1 MRKEIE
7 TLLQLMEERENLVKE
22 LEEEIIDLN
31 EKKKKLETLEKE
43 RTELEKQ
50 YMELLEKKVIKYPGW
65 DGEDVD
71 IMMVMAAD
79 GQSVHALCW
88 DKECEFFDRW
98 GDVTYGKP
106 DKDDAYFIKTY
117 GENAWL
123 IPIVEDA
130 EEHGLLIWRGCQ
142 PSGFVILNKY
152 IITDKFKQKY
162 CWTSDE
168 LEMYAKAHCK
178 GGENENL

>member
-7 TLLQLMEERENLVKE
+7 TLSRLMEEREQLVKE
-22 LEEEIIDLN
+22 LEREIVDFH
-31 EKKKKLETLEKE
+31 EKKEKLATLEKE
-43 RTELEKQ
+43 RAKLEAQ
-50 YMELLEKKVIKYPGW
+50 YMELLERKVIKYPGW
-65 DGEDVD
+65 NGDID

-79 GQSVHALCW
+79 DQSIHALCW
-88 DKECEFFDRW
+88 DKECEFFDHW

-106 DKDDAYFIKTY
+106 DKNGAYFIKTY
-117 GENAWL
+117 SENAWL

-130 EEHGLLIWRGCQ
+130 VENGLLIWKGCQ
-142 PSGFVILNKY
+142 PSGYVILDKY

-168 LEMYAKAHCK
+168 LEIYAKTHCK
-178 GGENENL
+178 RGEDENL